1 MISNYE
7 NGRYQDKGLNNL
19 NNMGNMNVEHIK
31 RVNVSVPEINT
42 YLRWLRNEIS
52 NQSKDNNIIIVN
64 NVLAS
69 SCEVY
74 CVLSDSGGDFC
85 GDVLMK
91 ASERRDKRYEKE
103 KEREHRKKMEE
114 MKQNKK

>member
-1 MISNYE
+1 MITNYE
-7 NGRYQDKGLNNL
+7 NGRYQDKGLNSIS
-19 NNMGNMNVEHIK
+19 NMENMYLEHTK